1 MLSLPIPQSGMSDD
15 LIVCIVMLHA
25 LFCYRHMLTRQ
36 AQNEGTHAMS
46 ANFLIS
52 ERVGTPKLALI

>member
-1 MLSLPIPQSGMSDD
+1 MSDD

-36 AQNEGTHAMS
+36 AQNEGTRAIS